1 MQAVEFEATIENGI
15 VQIPKKYKA
24 LQNNSKATFVVMYD
38 NMKTQSNK
46 KEIDQEL
53 DMLFSQSNNKRQ
65 VTMVQAT
72 QTDEM
77 MDDGIL

>member
-24 LQNNSKATFVVMYD
+24 LQNNITAIFVVMYD
-38 NMKTQSNK
+38 NMKTPSNK
-46 KEIDQEL
+46 KEVDQEL
-53 DMLFSQSNNKRQ
+53 DMLFSQSNNKTQ
-65 VTMVQAT
+65 VTMEKAI
-72 QTDEM
+72 QTDGM

>member
-24 LQNNSKATFVVMYD
+24 LQNNIKATFVVMYD

-46 KEIDQEL
+46 KETDQEL
-53 DMLFSQSNNKRQ
+53 DMLFSLSNNKTQ
-65 VTMVQAT
+65 VTMKQAT
-72 QTDEM
+72 QTDGM

>member
-24 LQNNSKATFVVMYD
+24 LQNNIKATFVVMYD

>member
-24 LQNNSKATFVVMYD
+24 LQNNIKATFVVMYD

-65 VTMVQAT
+65 VTMEQAT

>member
-1 MQAVEFEATIENGI
+1 MEAVEFEATIENGI

-24 LQNNSKATFVVMYD
+24 LQNNIKATFVVMYD

-53 DMLFSQSNNKRQ
+53 DMLFSQSNNKTQ
-65 VTMVQAT
+65 VTMQKMGT
-72 QTDEM
+72 
-77 MDDGIL
+77 G

>member
-24 LQNNSKATFVVMYD
+24 LQNNIKATFVVMYD
-38 NMKTQSNK
+38 NMKIQSNK

-65 VTMVQAT
+65 VTMEQAT